1 MSPHELRLILSP
13 RAEQD
18 FSDILQY
25 TLETWGEDQL
35 LAYRAILDKALLT
48 LIENPRIGAARP
60 EISGEHRIF
69 PVGSHIIIYRVSDV
83 AILISRILHA
93 RMDVRR
99 HLKPTLP

>member
-18 FSDILQY
+18 FTDILQY

-35 LAYRAILDKALLT
+35 FSYRAILDKAFLT
-48 LIENPRIGAARP
+48 LIENPRIGAPRP
-60 EISGEHRIF
+60 EISGEHRVF
-69 PVGSHIIIYRVSDV
+69 PAGSHIIVYRVGEA

-99 HLKPTLP
+99 HV